1 MDEQR
6 STGEPEV
13 EDGELGDDVK
23 DPLPATDAGDD
34 GAEEVPPSDEE
45 GSKDEEDVD
54 ETVEESFPASDP
66 PGNY

>member
-6 STGEPEV
+6 SVDEPEN
-13 EDGELGDDVK
+13 GELGDDVEE
-23 DPLPATDAGDD
+23 PLPPSDPGAD
-34 GAEEVPPSDEE
+34 GAEEVPPSGEE

-54 ETVEESFPASDP
+54 ETIEESFPASDP